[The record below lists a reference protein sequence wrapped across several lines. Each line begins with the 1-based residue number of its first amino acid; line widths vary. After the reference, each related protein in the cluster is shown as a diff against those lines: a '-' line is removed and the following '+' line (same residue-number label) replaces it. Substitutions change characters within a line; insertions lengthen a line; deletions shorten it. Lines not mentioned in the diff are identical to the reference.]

1 MNNSHRSDI
10 DLPGMVGD
18 VAGIADSISEI
29 ATCIK
34 DSSVATEDLM
44 VKAQVALDAT
54 KSLLHSLVE
63 RL

>member
-1 MNNSHRSDI
+1 MDRDRGDV

-18 VAGIADSISEI
+18 VAGIADSISDI
-29 ATCIK
+29 ATCIR
-34 DSSVATEDLM
+34 SSNVATEELM